1 MRTLLLS
8 LGLLALTSA
17 SAAAQQTQPQT
28 ALQPSQPSVTQP
40 AQPVAAQADGK
51 SGPVISLPAEE
62 TPDSANPAAAPS
74 KPALPR
80 DYDPTMA
87 TGQAFSTDLG
97 SGRRIPIGAYGETHL
112 VMLKNDTQFT
122 LRRIVLFF
130 GHHFTDWASVYSE
143 LEVENVSR
151 FEIEQSYLELQPF
164 RKVPIGFRAGLV
176 LLPLSIVNLYHE
188 PPVFHSVDRPTM
200 DQLIIPT
207 TWREFGA
214 GVFGSIV
221 DGLRYQVYVV
231 TGADGSKF
239 SADQGISPG
248 LSRGFVVNTQN
259 AAVTGRINYSRILGF
274 DIAAS
279 FYYGSANQK
288 EQNLEGIRLGIV
300 EADARFQRY
309 GMMLRAQYARTFIQ
323 GADRITQVIRQST
336 PTASAIGSQGQGFYG
351 EAGYNVLYPI
361 QNTTQ
366 QLILFGRYEYVDTRA
381 VVAEV
386 ADPGTSEALQFFTAG
401 LSYRPILEL
410 AFKFDYRRTLKGND
424 GTGGNDRIS
433 FGAAFMY

>member
-1 MRTLLLS
+1 MRTILLS
-8 LGLLALTSA
+8 LGLLTILSG
-17 SAAAQQTQPQT
+17 SAAAQQTTQQT
-28 ALQPSQPSVTQP
+28 AQQTTQQTPST
-40 AQPVAAQADGK
+40 VATQADGK
-51 SGPVISLPAEE
+51 SAGPVISLPAEE
-62 TPDSANPAAAPS
+62 PSEPANPSAAPS

-164 RKVPIGFRAGLV
+164 RKVPIGFRVGLV

-200 DQLIIPT
+200 DQIIIPT

-214 GVFGSIV
+214 GVFGTIV

-259 AAVTGRINYSRILGF
+259 AAVIGRINYSRILGF
-274 DIAAS
+274 DIAGS
-279 FYYGSANQK
+279 FYYGSVNQK
-288 EQNLEGIRLGIV
+288 DQNLDGVRLGIV

-386 ADPGTSEALQFFTAG
+386 ADPGNSEALQFFTAG